1 MTNRSTSYTREVAD
15 ILLPVIDELPVTKR
29 RKHFRSSRDKFP
41 MKLVRYVNSRCS
53 SGVIAV
59 GSISASST
67 TCGVA
72 FEALYRAKSRFT
84 EN

>member
-1 MTNRSTSYTREVAD
+1 MTNRSTSYTERLLKLTD
-15 ILLPVIDELPVTKR
+15 ILLAVIDELPVTKR

-59 GSISASST
+59 GS
-67 TCGVA
+67 
-72 FEALYRAKSRFT
+72 LQ
-84 EN
+84 